1 MSHQCCAFGFR
12 HKTHWV
18 RVRKTSVSLLNLPG
32 FGHHSHRWRNSNS
45 ASNEFFFFFS
55 WGVIL
60 IKPRHWL
67 QMFVS
72 SAVAGHC
79 LMMILNKIS
88 ETLRKHSSFFY
99 PQVCWKGCLGSREAV
114 SSEIFGGFQG
124 YSVSHVPRLDCMS
137 ATISRGSPN
146 TGTAFV
152 LTASK

>member
-1 MSHQCCAFGFR
+1 MLLGLGTKPTGLGLGKHL
-12 HKTHWV
+12 WV
-18 RVRKTSVSLLNLPG
+18 CLICLVLVTTVTDGETQTPLPM
-32 FGHHSHRWRNSNS
+32 N
-45 ASNEFFFFFS
+45 FFFFFS